1 MHKEKEA
8 YFIERYGMDIST
20 YIEKVSKYNT
30 LFELYFDK
38 ANEMMVERKIDKEY
52 LLEKYGSFVQNEEAA
67 FLAYAQHGYNEIL
80 FSINEYN
87 YRVLDE
93 ADLLFIKESILYPFA
108 NQIEYLM
115 LGLNKKVDLSEIHD
129 LKDTIPY
136 VLGRFSVENDQLI
149 GGMMPEVEDELE
161 EIIREM
167 LRQEVESFDAKEY
180 MLAVKKYREITNTI
194 TEKEAEIIEVICGNY
209 SVDMKNVLLQKYLE
223 YVDSLHEDVNGDFS
237 IVSRIGAILEEC
249 IDRFPAWSEV
259 SEEEILS
266 FEDKVT
272 FNYILILFHKY
283 RLSMESRWEE
293 KLLEAM
299 VQYFRKQFNGSELK
313 SEVDL
318 EKVLIPTEKATAED
332 IELMRCYN
340 NIYAYYS
347 YHKNYF
353 DNKKYEEVF
362 DNANIEKTDDRNYQM
377 IEEMLEEQTMIQMQI
392 EKQQTLFAHA
402 KQEEKDSIRQQ
413 ILEAQAELER
423 IEKTIEAK
431 YAREILASSMDVVF
445 LLKEYIS
452 IKLNAN
458 PSNDELNRIKN
469 AVRFLEADIK
479 NTIYSNAY
487 ILDFYR
493 EDRERYNTGR
503 ISYKELQYKET
514 EDETKMLELLY
525 ELDEKEQRI
534 SELDNVNKK
543 NMLIKAYYKY
553 CIEALKNEDVTSI
566 MSKRNELLTDCDLL
580 LREDEEEIEAVGNII
595 SDLVIKNIS
604 EDTTASDVNTELEA
618 ELGNAKKVLPE
629 SCYKTLY
636 TAEYLYH
643 FYVKNEEA
651 KELMDYSCISALYY
665 QALEGAYNK
674 LIYSGYI
681 EWIGKK
687 GVSKELFRYRNTNK
701 RTGSNDIAYGYFP
714 ETRWGKDCF
723 SKYWAKDS
731 ETNKIKEN
739 CMYADFIYL
748 MESANENSPEVTH
761 FCEYLRELWGADW
774 NHEKMKVFC
783 EGLDMARPR
792 RNAASHGGTVITKKG
807 AETDKKIVLLEKRTT
822 GLKDLIVKL
831 CEFFI

>member
-1 MHKEKEA
+1 MYTQDNTYKEK
-8 YFIERYGMDIST
+8 
-20 YIEKVSKYNT
+20 VNKYHV
-30 LFELYFDK
+30 LFPAYFDK
-38 ANEMMVERKIDKEY
+38 ARELVEMRKVDGNY
-52 LLEKYGSFVQNEEAA
+52 LLENYGCSTRNTPEDI
-67 FLAYAQHGYNEIL
+67 LIAYAECGYNEIL
-80 FSINEYN
+80 FAIDENN
-87 YRVLDE
+87 YRALTE
-93 ADLLFIKESILYPFA
+93 EELLFIKENVVRPFKY
-108 NQIEYLM
+108 QVEYLQM
-115 LGLNKKVDLSEIHD
+115 GLNCSFNMNEIHGLMD
-129 LKDTIPY
+129 IVPY
-136 VLGRFSVENDQLI
+136 ILEEFCVETNQLISIMSPSENDEI
-149 GGMMPEVEDELE
+149 EKEL
-161 EIIREM
+161 REM
-167 LRQEVESFDAKEY
+167 HQKEIDSFDSESY
-180 MLAVKKYREITNTI
+180 MLAIKEYREIKSTI
-194 TEKEAEIIEVICGNY
+194 AEKEAKIVEVICGNY
-209 SVDMKNVLLQKYLE
+209 SADMKNTILKKYLE
-223 YVDSLHEDVNGDFS
+223 YIDSLYEDKEGTLS
-237 IVSRIGAILEEC
+237 IVSRIGAILEEYMSK
-249 IDRFPAWSEV
+249 FPAWSEV

-402 KQEEKDSIRQQ
+402 KQEEKDSIWQQ
-413 ILEAQAELER
+413 ILEAQAELVR

-525 ELDEKEQRI
+525 ELDGKEQRI

-566 MSKRNELLTDCDLL
+566 MSKRNELLTDCDLI
-580 LREDEEEIEAVGNII
+580 LREDEEEIESVGNII

-604 EDTTASDVNTELEA
+604 EDTTTSDVNTVLEA
-618 ELGNAKKVLPE
+618 ELGVAKKILPE

-687 GVSKELFRYRNTNK
+687 GVSKELFRYRNPNK
-701 RTGSNDIAYGYFP
+701 RSGSNDIAYGYFP

-731 ETNKIKEN
+731 ETNKVKEN

-774 NHEKMKVFC
+774 NHEKMKIFC